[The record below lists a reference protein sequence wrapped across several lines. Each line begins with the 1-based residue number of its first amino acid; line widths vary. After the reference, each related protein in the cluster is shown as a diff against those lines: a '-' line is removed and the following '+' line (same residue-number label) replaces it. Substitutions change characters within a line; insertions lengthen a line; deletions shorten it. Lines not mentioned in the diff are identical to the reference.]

1 MERYKLFIK
10 EKLRSFILI
19 IIDKLIWVSG
29 LSKVVFHTYNNVKVD
44 ERCKLY
50 RDNKN
55 IHEYYFSTIKTVRL
69 SEIHCSFSK
78 TAYPNVK
85 TEWDKNYPWDKLEK
99 SIKKHG
105 IRKPLQVNYRY
116 KYGKNCKIHKSPK
129 YTLYD
134 GHHRYLIWSY
144 LHEYKDPYIK
154 IYVVVPFIE
163 AKVKEILDP
172 WKYPNL
178 ISILF
183 NSRNEE
189 FLKNKNK
196 NIKKVMKKRKKE
208 LKSKTY
214 GPNTDR

>member
-19 IIDKLIWVSG
+19 IVDKLIWVSG
-29 LSKVVFHTYNNVKVD
+29 LSKVVFHSYNNFKVD

-55 IHEYYFSTIKTVRL
+55 IHQYYFSTLKTVRL
-69 SEIHCSFSK
+69 SEIYCCFNK
-78 TAYPNVK
+78 NAYPDVK
-85 TEWDKNYPWDKLEK
+85 KTWDKNYPWDKLEE
-99 SIKKHG
+99 SIRKHG
-105 IRKPLQVNYRY
+105 IHKPLQVHDTYRHR
-116 KYGKNCKIHKSPK
+116 KNCKLPR
-129 YTLYD
+129 YTLKD
-134 GHHRYLIWSY
+134 GHHRYVIWSY
-144 LHEYKDPYIK
+144 LHGYKDPYIK

-196 NIKKVMKKRKKE
+196 NIKKIMKKRKKE
-208 LKSKTY
+208 MQNKTY
-214 GPNTDR
+214 EPDTDR